1 MITPATMGA
10 LLAWGTVVGV
20 DLVSFPQAMLSRPL
34 VAAAVA
40 GVIIGDVQAGL
51 RVGLVLE
58 LFALDVLPVGASR
71 YPDFGPGAV
80 AAAAFAA
87 GRPWVEALG
96 FAVLLG
102 LAMALVGGRSM
113 ILLRLVNGRRVRQAD
128 AALAAGDARIIGRL
142 QVAGFLSDAVRSVLL
157 TLLGLLATSPTAWLA
172 AAVPSAARSLTLVAI
187 SGGLVAAFAGLVR
200 RAGRGRPQFWITVG
214 LLVGGVIAWMA

>member
-1 MITPATMGA
+1 MIPPATIGA

-40 GVIIGDVQAGL
+40 GVITGDVEGGL

-71 YPDFGPGAV
+71 YPDFGPGSV
-80 AAAAFAA
+80 AAAAFMA
-87 GRPWVEALG
+87 GRPWGEALG
-96 FAVLLG
+96 FAVMLG

-113 ILLRLVNGRRVRQAD
+113 ILLRMVNGGRVRRAE
-128 AALAAGDARIIGRL
+128 AALAAGDAGITGRL
-142 QVAGFLSDAVRSVLL
+142 QAAGFLSDAVRSLLL
-157 TLLGLLATSPTAWLA
+157 TLLGLLAAGLTSRLA
-172 AAVPSAARSLTLVAI
+172 AAVPHAGRTLTLVAI
-187 SGGLVAAFAGLVR
+187 GGGLVAAFAGLLR
-200 RAGRGRPQFWITVG
+200 RAGRGRPQFWIGVG
-214 LLVGGVIAWMA
+214 LLVGGVIAWVA